1 MGENDMI
8 GSDLLRYNLKN
19 KKFLVFDTE
28 TESLNLGRA
37 RAWEIGWVIYD
48 GQDKIEEHQ
57 HYLKWPNLNV
67 GKGARDVTG
76 FSDELIDREGKE
88 PKLVIDLFDS
98 YIYNPEYLLIGA
110 NILNFDLY
118 VHNTCRRNLGYKTD
132 YSYLNRCYDTNSL
145 AKAYK
150 LQHKIPE
157 KKEDFIPF
165 QYRMS
170 TIHKKGLKTSNSAM
184 AKEFGMILDEKRL
197 HQAIYDIEVTFFNF
211 IKLVY
216 ALEIK

>member
-1 MGENDMI
+1 MI
-8 GSDLLRYNLKN
+8 GSDLLRYNLKS

-28 TESLNLGRA
+28 TESLNLYRA
-37 RAWEIGWVIYD
+37 KPWEIGWVIYD

-57 HYLKWPNLNV
+57 YYLKWPNLKI
-67 GKGARDVTG
+67 GEGAQKVTG
-76 FSDELIDREGKE
+76 IDINQIWQYGKD
-88 PKLVIDLFDS
+88 PKTVVDLFDT
-98 YIYNPEYLLIGA
+98 YIYNPEYLIVGA

-118 VHNTCRRNLGYKTD
+118 IHNTARRLCGYKSD
-132 YSYLNRCYDTNSL
+132 YSYLSRCYDTNSL

-157 KKEDFIPF
+157 NKEDFIPF

-170 TIHKKGLKTSNSAM
+170 TIRQKGLKTSNSVM
-184 AKEFGMILDEKRL
+184 AKEFGMVIDEKKV
-197 HQAIYDIEVTFFNF
+197 HQAIYDIEMTFFNF

-216 ALEIK
+216 ALDIV